1 MLNKQL
7 LKMSFRE
14 KKNLNCVNLS
24 VQRYERTQTF
34 KGLYISNNDAYYVI
48 GTDKHFK
55 DKIAT
60 NGYESLE
67 KDVIYYYNKYTS
79 RHNNL
84 FMLEFYQKLIPGDV
98 IIVNKKNKD
107 IDEQFHRTVGG
118 KRKIISTKCD
128 QCGNNL
134 MYYSVGKLSRG
145 SRQCQI
151 TGCVMPNKLY
161 HTHKLCTPCSFNEG
175 KNLELLPLLGTTDKK
190 ELGLRTKD
198 KKIRI

>member
-1 MLNKQL
+1 MLNKWMV
-7 LKMSFRE
+7 KMSFRNKE
-14 KKNLNCVNLS
+14 NLDCIDLIDNANN
-24 VQRYERTQTF
+24 TF
-34 KGLYISNNDAYYVI
+34 KNRHDIFRGLYISNNNNAYYII
-48 GTDKHFK
+48 GTNKHFK

-98 IIVNKKNKD
+98 IIVNKKNKN
-107 IDEQFHRTVGG
+107 IDEQFHRTIGG

-175 KNLELLPLLGTTDKK
+175 KNLELLLLLGTTDEK
-190 ELGLRTKD
+190 ELGLRTS
-198 KKIRI
+198 